1 MSGLLDKA
9 KNAVKG
15 GSSSGGNAGAGGQQS
30 GIEKGISGVGHTQI
44 DNATDRAGLGDK
56 YDDKINKFAD
66 GQINKNVPGGAT
78 K

>member
-30 GIEKGISGVGHTQI
+30 GIEKGISGVGHTRTSIICYQLKH
-44 DNATDRAGLGDK
+44 NH
-56 YDDKINKFAD
+56 
-66 GQINKNVPGGAT
+66 
-78 K
+78 